1 MRVALSEK
9 HIAWEPIHVNLRA
22 DEHKTPRFL
31 ALNPYGKVP
40 VLVDEGAV
48 IYESTVVNEYLE
60 DRFPEPALMP
70 RDPLGRAEVRLWEDY
85 GDNAFP
91 APAEAVFIHDKG
103 WRTFKA
109 ERLEQMRQQI
119 RDVLTRLE
127 KQLEGRRFLVRDNFS
142 LADICFAPRITILD
156 RLACNRRHPPST
168 YKRGLIASESDRAP
182 KDWKRKLLASAPV
195 LERGR
200 LALKYGGS
208 MSLAIA
214 RSGSVCQS
222 KNS

>member
-1 MRVALSEK
+1 VRIALSEK
-9 HIAWEPIHVNLRA
+9 HIAWEPILVNLRA

-60 DRFPEPALMP
+60 DRFPELALLP

-85 GDNAFP
+85 GDNAFL
-91 APAEAVFIHDKG
+91 APAEAIFVHDKG
-103 WRTFKA
+103 WRTFEP
-109 ERLEQMRQQI
+109 ERLEQMRQEI
-119 RDVLTRLE
+119 RDVLARLE
-127 KQLEGRRFLVRDNFS
+127 KQLGGRRFLVRDNFS
-142 LADICFAPRITILD
+142 LTFVSPRASLFWIGS
-156 RLACNRRHPPST
+156 AYNCRRPPST

-200 LALKYGGS
+200 LALKFGGS
-208 MSLAIA
+208 MSLVIA
-214 RSGSVCQS
+214 RSGSVRQS